1 MLYNVLLSHILVKED
16 ICEVISLK
24 YRREKWLKAFLIATV
39 GISLHM
45 LLYDIVQAE
54 TPETLT
60 NKKSDII
67 PFYWVVG
74 IVGGCIALTLFYVG
88 WRKYKGEEK
97 EEKKDQEDS
106 GGN

>member
-1 MLYNVLLSHILVKED
+1 M
-16 ICEVISLK
+16 K